1 MEALLIAHCVSRLTS
16 DGSIDTEGG
25 DDGGQNGNEGRE
37 DKLPKFTI
45 LHMGSNIE
53 V

>member
-1 MEALLIAHCVSRLTS
+1 MEALLIAQCVSRLTS
-16 DGSIDTEGG
+16 DGSIGTEGG

-45 LHMGSNIE
+45 LHKGSNIE